1 MVLDFRLLDSFSQ
14 FMRLNAFQIESLCK
28 KIFSTLEQKQAV
40 QFGQG
45 RDTAYKKALE
55 IITAD
60 YDRERA
66 LEDEV
71 NRRIDDLERQQ
82 TEGFN
87 RHQMFRMMK
96 KKVAEE
102 KGIVL

>member
-1 MVLDFRLLDSFSQ
+1 
-14 FMRLNAFQIESLCK
+14 MRLNSFQIESLCK
-28 KIFSTLEQKQAV
+28 KILNTLEEKDAV
-40 QFGQG
+40 QFREGK
-45 RDTAYKKALE
+45 DPALKKAIELVQ
-55 IITAD
+55 AD
-60 YDRERA
+60 FDREKQ
-66 LEDEV
+66 LEEEV
-71 NRRIDDLERQQ
+71 NRMIDDLERQQ